1 MAPVPTEQ
9 YQPSQLGQ
17 TPVAIRRHTAYLT
30 LPASL
35 ALSCHFHQPREQ
47 QQQLFAAVFIRLRVV
62 APAGGCNK

>member
-17 TPVAIRRHTAYLT
+17 TPVAITRHMAYLT

-35 ALSCHFHQPREQ
+35 ALSCRFHQLCE
-47 QQQLFAAVFIRLRVV
+47 QQQLFAVVFIHLRVV
-62 APAGGCNK
+62 ALARSCNK